1 MITLFGDSKANMPL
15 KIWREMYSSKEADDT
30 MGHEVD
36 VANYYSKK
44 QEVSNQTTKRREVV
58 VWGGVAV
65 RLEKKHPFSRYP
77 SLV

>member
-58 VWGGVAV
+58 VWGGWPSGW
-65 RLEKKHPFSRYP
+65 KKNTLFPAT
-77 SLV
+77 LV

>member
-58 VWGGVAV
+58 VWGGGGGGRPAG
-65 RLEKKHPFSRYP
+65 KKTPFFP
-77 SLV
+77 LP

>member
-1 MITLFGDSKANMPL
+1 MPL

-44 QEVSNQTTKRREVV
+44 QEVSNQTTKRREGVRV
-58 VWGGVAV
+58 GGGWLTGCLAGK
-65 RLEKKHPFSRYP
+65 RPLLPATPRGGIGHSRI
-77 SLV
+77 